1 MRTPASPPR
10 TVALIG
16 FDGLQALDLVG
27 PMEVF
32 SKANTHCPE
41 QAPAYRVLLAS
52 PDGGDIVSNA
62 GLRIA
67 GTLSLA
73 ALPASLDTLIVAGG
87 SEEGLRRAAEQ
98 TDLLAWL
105 QRRVH
110 STRRVASVC
119 TGAFVLAAAGLLRGR
134 RAATHWSACDRLQE
148 MWPDISVDHGAIYTA
163 EPPFYTSAGVT
174 TGLDLC
180 LSLVEADCGSRVALG
195 AARDL
200 VLFMRR
206 PGSQAQFSAA
216 LQAQAAA
223 GSRLS
228 PLVDTIIADPTGDLS
243 VPALAARTNM
253 SERTFVRRFRA
264 EIGETPAQFVKQA
277 RVDRAKT
284 LLETS
289 RWPLARI
296 AEHSGFASLDSLHR
310 AFLKLVG
317 VTPSAYR
324 SYFGNTPDLM
334 PEEES

>member
-1 MRTPASPPR
+1 MRFSTSKPH

-16 FDGLQALDLVG
+16 FDGIQALDLVG

-41 QAPAYRVLLAS
+41 AAPAYRLLLAS
-52 PDGGDIVSNA
+52 PYGGDIVSNA

-67 GTLSLA
+67 GTLPMA

-87 SEEGLRRAAEQ
+87 SEEGLRRAAAE

-105 QRRVH
+105 QERAR

-134 RAATHWSACDRLQE
+134 RAATHWSACDRLQQ

-180 LSLVEADCGSRVALG
+180 LSLVEADCGSQVALG
-195 AARDL
+195 VARDL

-228 PLVDTIIADPTGDLS
+228 PLVNAIIEDPTGDLS
-243 VPALAARTNM
+243 VPALAARISM
-253 SERTFVRRFRA
+253 SERTFVRRFRE

-277 RVDRAKT
+277 RVDRART

-296 AEHSGFASLDSLHR
+296 AERSGFASLDSLHR
-310 AFLKLVG
+310 TFQRLVG

-324 SYFGNTPDLM
+324 SYFGTPGQASNKDG
-334 PEEES
+334 

>member
-1 MRTPASPPR
+1 MRSSPSIPH

-16 FDGLQALDLVG
+16 FDGIQALDLVG

-32 SKANTHCPE
+32 SKANTHCPAA
-41 QAPAYRVLLAS
+41 APAYRVLLAS
-52 PDGGDIVSNA
+52 PCGGDIISNA

-67 GTLSLA
+67 GTLPLASL
-73 ALPASLDTLIVAGG
+73 PSLDTLIVAGG
-87 SEEGLRRAAEQ
+87 SEEGLRQVAAK
-98 TDLLAWL
+98 TDLIAWL
-105 QRRVH
+105 QERAPR
-110 STRRVASVC
+110 TRRVASVC
-119 TGAFVLAAAGLLRGR
+119 TGAFVLAAAGLLHGR
-134 RAATHWSACDRLQE
+134 RAATHWSACDTLQQ
-148 MWPDISVDHGAIYTA
+148 MWPDIRVDHGAIYTA

-180 LSLVEADCGSRVALG
+180 LSLVEADCGSQVALG
-195 AARDL
+195 VARDL

-228 PLVDTIIADPTGDLS
+228 PLIAAIIEDPTGDLS
-243 VPALAARTNM
+243 VPALAARISM
-253 SERTFVRRFRA
+253 SERTFVRRFRE

-284 LLETS
+284 LLESS

-296 AEHSGFASLDSLHR
+296 AERSGFASLDSLHR
-310 AFLKLVG
+310 AFIKLVG

-324 SYFGNTPDLM
+324 SYFGTPGQTSD
-334 PEEES
+334 EDG